1 MKVLLC
7 DCDSFYVSC
16 ERLLNPTL
24 WGRPVVVLSNN
35 DGCVVALSREAKAL
49 GLKRGVPFFQVEGY
63 CRRRGVHVFSSN
75 YRLYENVSSSV
86 MAQLRLLAPEVE
98 VYSIDEAFIRL
109 TGALERSPSAFGRFL
124 RREILARTGISLSV
138 GIGPTKTLAKVAVGR
153 AKKECSGGLFALDDA
168 ASALPLLE
176 ELPVEDLWGIGRRL
190 ALRLRQKGIVTARH
204 LMEVDDRLIRRW
216 LSISGLRL
224 VWELRGRPLFPFEPQ
239 EARPQS
245 LCEAKGFGKP
255 LDDREEVLEAASAY
269 ASRASERLRRSAM
282 VAGEMALFLQW
293 GSYGERRQEQIVFPM
308 ENATDFT
315 PRLVALARQGVAA
328 LYREGV
334 SYTKVGILLSR
345 LVVRDRM
352 QLSLFDGDRRRQSRL
367 MEAVDAVNGSLGRE
381 TLRLAAG
388 GTPGE
393 RSWQVRHD
401 HLSTGPRPSPTE
413 QEGARKVFGSLGW
426 S

>member
-1 MKVLLC
+1 
-7 DCDSFYVSC
+7 
-16 ERLLNPTL
+16 
-24 WGRPVVVLSNN
+24 
-35 DGCVVALSREAKAL
+35 
-49 GLKRGVPFFQVEGY
+49 
-63 CRRRGVHVFSSN
+63 
-75 YRLYENVSSSV
+75 
-86 MAQLRLLAPEVE
+86 
-98 VYSIDEAFIRL
+98 
-109 TGALERSPSAFGRFL
+109 
-124 RREILARTGISLSV
+124 
-138 GIGPTKTLAKVAVGR
+138 
-153 AKKECSGGLFALDDA
+153 
-168 ASALPLLE
+168 
-176 ELPVEDLWGIGRRL
+176 
-190 ALRLRQKGIVTARH
+190 
-204 LMEVDDRLIRRW
+204 
-216 LSISGLRL
+216 
-224 VWELRGRPLFPFEPQ
+224 
-239 EARPQS
+239 
-245 LCEAKGFGKP
+245 
-255 LDDREEVLEAASAY
+255 
-269 ASRASERLRRSAM
+269 M

>member
-16 ERLLNPTL
+16 ERLLNPSL

-109 TGALERSPSAFGRFL
+109 TGALERSPSVFGRFL
-124 RREILARTGISLSV
+124 RREILARTGITLSV

-153 AKKECSGGLFALDDA
+153 AKKECSGGLFTLDDA

-204 LMEVDDRLIRRW
+204 LMEVDDRLVRRW

-255 LDDREEVLEAASAY
+255 LDDREELLEAASAY

-293 GSYGERRQEQIVFPM
+293 GSYGERRQERIVFPM

-334 SYTKVGILLSR
+334 GYTKVGILLSR
-345 LVVRDRM
+345 LVVRDRI

-367 MEAVDAVNGSLGRE
+367 MEAVDAVNSSLGRE

-393 RSWQVRHD
+393 RSWQVRQD
-401 HLSTGPRPSPTE
+401 HLSIAPRPSPTE
-413 QEGARKVFGSLGW
+413 REGARRVFGSLGW

>member
-16 ERLLNPTL
+16 ERLLNPSL

>member
-16 ERLLNPTL
+16 ERLLNPSL

-124 RREILARTGISLSV
+124 RREILARTGITLSV

-255 LDDREEVLEAASAY
+255 LDDREELLEAASAY

-315 PRLVALARQGVAA
+315 PRLVALARQGVTA

-393 RSWQVRHD
+393 RSWQVRQD
-401 HLSTGPRPSPTE
+401 HLSTGPRPFPTE
-413 QEGARKVFGSLGW
+413 REGARKVFGSLGW